1 MNKEEFNRLW
11 AIRLANW
18 LESKG
23 FIKTAMLIILLFNP
37 LALIIY
43 LSLYPYFKYLKYI
56 DFDLLIFTLIQNF
69 K

>member
-43 LSLYPYFKYLKYI
+43 LSLVLTAFV
-56 DFDLLIFTLIQNF
+56 FIFCNGR
-69 K
+69 